1 MRVENYILD
10 YKISNITKITAHDF
24 YNSALNRLKTIT
36 NNRTI
41 DELYI
46 NDYINIYEN
55 KLKIS
60 SVLVVKKYINEDLI
74 IIETKNEYYAI
85 KYNGNFICLKKSE
98 TEYGLVTGEYQLLAI
113 HMSIL
118 KEVTQKKIP
127 KFNNICKIFNWKLTN
142 KAKEELSYKYL
153 TKI

>member
-1 MRVENYILD
+1 MIDDSFELKLKEYYHKINNPK
-10 YKISNITKITAHDF
+10 YKIDNWIIADDT
-24 YNSALNRLKTIT
+24 
-36 NNRTI
+36 
-41 DELYI
+41 LYLSLQ
-46 NDYINIYEN
+46 N

-153 TKI
+153 TKT

>member
-1 MRVENYILD
+1 MIDDSFELKLKEYYHKINNPK
-10 YKISNITKITAHDF
+10 YKIDNWIVADDT
-24 YNSALNRLKTIT
+24 
-36 NNRTI
+36 
-41 DELYI
+41 LYLSLQ
-46 NDYINIYEN
+46 N

>member
-1 MRVENYILD
+1 MIDDSFELKLKEYYHKIHNPK
-10 YKISNITKITAHDF
+10 YKIDNWIVADDT
-24 YNSALNRLKTIT
+24 
-36 NNRTI
+36 
-41 DELYI
+41 LYLSLQ
-46 NDYINIYEN
+46 N

-98 TEYGLVTGEYQLLAI
+98 TEYGLVTGEYQLLAL

>member
-1 MRVENYILD
+1 MIDDSFELKLKEYYHKIHNPK
-10 YKISNITKITAHDF
+10 YKIDNWIVADDTLYLS
-24 YNSALNRLKTIT
+24 LK
-36 NNRTI
+36 
-41 DELYI
+41 
-46 NDYINIYEN
+46 N

-60 SVLVVKKYINEDLI
+60 SVLAVNKYINEDLI

-127 KFNNICKIFNWKLTN
+127 KFNNICKMFNWKLTN

-153 TKI
+153 TKT

>member
-1 MRVENYILD
+1 MIDDSFELKLKGYYHKIHNPK
-10 YKISNITKITAHDF
+10 YKIDNWIVADDT
-24 YNSALNRLKTIT
+24 
-36 NNRTI
+36 
-41 DELYI
+41 LYLSLQ
-46 NDYINIYEN
+46 N

-98 TEYGLVTGEYQLLAI
+98 TEYGLVTGEYKLLAI
-113 HMSIL
+113 HMSVL

>member
-1 MRVENYILD
+1 MIDDSFELKLKGYYHKINNPK
-10 YKISNITKITAHDF
+10 YKIDNWIIADDT
-24 YNSALNRLKTIT
+24 
-36 NNRTI
+36 
-41 DELYI
+41 LYLSLQ
-46 NDYINIYEN
+46 N

-60 SVLVVKKYINEDLI
+60 SVLVINKYINEDLI

-113 HMSIL
+113 HMSVL
-118 KEVTQKKIP
+118 KEVKQKKIP

>member
-1 MRVENYILD
+1 MIDDSFELKLKEYYHKIHNPK
-10 YKISNITKITAHDF
+10 YKIDNWIVADDTLYLS
-24 YNSALNRLKTIT
+24 LK
-36 NNRTI
+36 
-41 DELYI
+41 
-46 NDYINIYEN
+46 N

-60 SVLVVKKYINEDLI
+60 SVLAVNKYINEDLI

-127 KFNNICKIFNWKLTN
+127 KFNNICKMFNWSLTN

-153 TKI
+153 TKT

>member
-1 MRVENYILD
+1 MIDDSFELKLKEYY
-10 YKISNITKITAHDF
+10 YKINNPKYKIDNWIIADDT
-24 YNSALNRLKTIT
+24 
-36 NNRTI
+36 
-41 DELYI
+41 LYLSLQ
-46 NDYINIYEN
+46 N

-60 SVLVVKKYINEDLI
+60 SVLVINKYINEDLI

-113 HMSIL
+113 HMSVL
-118 KEVTQKKIP
+118 KEVKQKKIP

-153 TKI
+153 TKT

>member
-1 MRVENYILD
+1 MIDDSFELKLKEYYHKINNPK
-10 YKISNITKITAHDF
+10 YKIDNWIVADDTLYLS
-24 YNSALNRLKTIT
+24 LK
-36 NNRTI
+36 
-41 DELYI
+41 
-46 NDYINIYEN
+46 N

>member
-1 MRVENYILD
+1 MIDDSFELKLKEYYHKIHNPK
-10 YKISNITKITAHDF
+10 YKIDNWIVADDTLYLS
-24 YNSALNRLKTIT
+24 LK
-36 NNRTI
+36 
-41 DELYI
+41 
-46 NDYINIYEN
+46 N

>member
-1 MRVENYILD
+1 MKEISIREFMIDDSFELKLKEYYHKIHNPK
-10 YKISNITKITAHDF
+10 YKIDNWIVADDT
-24 YNSALNRLKTIT
+24 
-36 NNRTI
+36 
-41 DELYI
+41 LYLSLQ
-46 NDYINIYEN
+46 N

>member
-1 MRVENYILD
+1 MIDDSFELKLKEYYHKIHNPK
-10 YKISNITKITAHDF
+10 YKIDNWIVADDT
-24 YNSALNRLKTIT
+24 
-36 NNRTI
+36 
-41 DELYI
+41 LYLSLQ
-46 NDYINIYEN
+46 N

>member
-1 MRVENYILD
+1 MIDDSFELKLKEYYHKIHNPK
-10 YKISNITKITAHDF
+10 YKIDNWIVADDT
-24 YNSALNRLKTIT
+24 
-36 NNRTI
+36 
-41 DELYI
+41 LYLSLQ
-46 NDYINIYEN
+46 N

-74 IIETKNEYYAI
+74 IIETKNEYYSI